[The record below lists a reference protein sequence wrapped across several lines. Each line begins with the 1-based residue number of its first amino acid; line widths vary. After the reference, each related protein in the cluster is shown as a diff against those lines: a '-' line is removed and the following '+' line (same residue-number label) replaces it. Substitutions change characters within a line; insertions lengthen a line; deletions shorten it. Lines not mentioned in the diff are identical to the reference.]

1 VAIGLELTDFGHVP
15 ADRDF
20 GSVADSVDVRVVGVV
35 GFFAVFQ
42 TPVGSDDLCG

>member
-1 VAIGLELTDFGHVP
+1 MAVGLELTDFGHVP

-20 GSVADSVDVRVVGVV
+20 GSVTKSVDVGVV
-35 GFFAVFQ
+35 GVLSNFAAFE